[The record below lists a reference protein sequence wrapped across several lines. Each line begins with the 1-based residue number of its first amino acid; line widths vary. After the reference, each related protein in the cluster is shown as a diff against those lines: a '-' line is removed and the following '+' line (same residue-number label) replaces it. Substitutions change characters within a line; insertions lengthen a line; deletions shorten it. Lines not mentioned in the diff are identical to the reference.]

1 MIRRV
6 RPSAYGGDYGS
17 FFSPHKPQV
26 HCAAPPVPHVHDV
39 SSVVF
44 QDERM
49 CAYLAAPVSLEE
61 TLKHGG
67 GVRGAGL
74 LALDGFLQVL
84 DPVAALPDLLELPGQ
99 DLGAPLPGQT
109 RLLQAQ
115 LTHLHVVFA

>member
-1 MIRRV
+1 M
-6 RPSAYGGDYGS
+6 
-17 FFSPHKPQV
+17 
-26 HCAAPPVPHVHDV
+26 HDV

-44 QDERM
+44 QDERTS
-49 CAYLAAPVSLEE
+49 AYLAAPVSLEE

-74 LALDGFLQVL
+74 LVLDGFLQVL

-99 DLGAPLPGQT
+99 DLGAPLAGQT

>member
-17 FFSPHKPQV
+17 FFSPHKPQL
-26 HCAAPPVPHVHDV
+26 CCPLIPNVHDV

-44 QDERM
+44 HDERTS
-49 CAYLAAPVSLEE
+49 AYLAAPVSLEE

-74 LALDGFLQVL
+74 LVLDGFLQVL

-99 DLGAPLPGQT
+99 DLGAPLAGQT

>member
-1 MIRRV
+1 MEIL
-6 RPSAYGGDYGS
+6 
-17 FFSPHKPQV
+17 F
-26 HCAAPPVPHVHDV
+26 PPFHPINHRCTVPPPPRPHVHDV

-44 QDERM
+44 QDERTS
-49 CAYLAAPVSLEE
+49 AYLATPVSLEE

-74 LALDGFLQVL
+74 LVLDGFLQVL

-115 LTHLHVVFA
+115 LAHLHVVFA